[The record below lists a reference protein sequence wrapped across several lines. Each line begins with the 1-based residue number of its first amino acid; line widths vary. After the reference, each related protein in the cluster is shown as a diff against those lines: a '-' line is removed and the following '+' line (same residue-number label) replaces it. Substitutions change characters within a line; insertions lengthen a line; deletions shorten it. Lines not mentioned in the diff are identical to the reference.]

1 MALRVP
7 KAFSIFALLFLLL
20 VSTTASA
27 AQGQWGGFIYLFP
40 KSGAAL
46 TEEWKRDLAALT
58 KQAGELFANDFL
70 PAQSGPENILYIK
83 TVRYTLYGKPFT
95 PEPLGVIRVE
105 SMDREKIERF
115 YQAFREAAG
124 HRLDLKII
132 YGVTSELRYTDA
144 ETLERLQQNAPQRGS
159 GFEQPNAVVF
169 PLSKSK
175 EWWGMTQEK
184 RESYF
189 FRDPERF
196 GSAHEGH
203 NEIGFRY
210 IQKIFRKLYQSRF
223 IDGESDFVTYF
234 EYADRD
240 REAFDALLEGL
251 RNTEWN
257 PEWKFVEE
265 APIVYGT
272 RVQGIGDIL
281 RD

>member
-1 MALRVP
+1 MSLRCHKTLAVL
-7 KAFSIFALLFLLL
+7 ALLLLSL
-20 VSTTASA
+20 APSTAPA

-40 KSGAAL
+40 KSGVEL

-58 KQAGELFANDFL
+58 EQAAQSFTNDFL

-83 TVRYTLYGKPFT
+83 TVRYTMSGKPLA
-95 PEPLGVIRVE
+95 PQPLGVIRVE
-105 SMDREKIERF
+105 SMDRGKIDGF
-115 YQAFREAAG
+115 YQAFRNAAE

-144 ETLERLQQNAPQRGS
+144 ATLERLKQNAPQRGS

-169 PLSKSK
+169 PLSKSQA
-175 EWWGMTQEK
+175 WWGLPLDQ
-184 RESYF
+184 RQAYF
-189 FRDPERF
+189 FQHPERF
-196 GSAHEGH
+196 GAAHEGH

-240 REAFDALLEGL
+240 REVFTSLLEGL
-251 RNTEWN
+251 RDTERN

-272 RVQGIGDIL
+272 RVQGLVELLKD
-281 RD
+281 

>member
-1 MALRVP
+1 MSFRCHKMRVV
-7 KAFSIFALLFLLL
+7 FTLLIVLLAP
-20 VSTTASA
+20 SAAQA

-40 KSGAAL
+40 ESGAEL
-46 TEEWKRDLAALT
+46 TEEWKRDLTGLTGQAASP
-58 KQAGELFANDFL
+58 FANDFL

-83 TVRYTLYGKPFT
+83 TSRYTRYGKPIT
-95 PEPLGVIRVE
+95 PAPLGVIRVE

-115 YQAFREAAG
+115 YQALREAAG

-169 PLSKSK
+169 PLSKTK

-184 RESYF
+184 RESF
-189 FRDPERF
+189 FFQHPDLYGKE
-196 GSAHEGH
+196 HLGH
-203 NEIGFRY
+203 NAIGFRY

-223 IDGESDFVTYF
+223 INDESDFVTYF

-240 REAFDALLEGL
+240 RGAFDALLEGL
-251 RNTEWN
+251 RDTALN

-265 APIVYGT
+265 GPIVYGT
-272 RVQGIGDIL
+272 RVQGLGEL
-281 RD
+281 LKN

>member
-1 MALRVP
+1 MSLRCHKTLAV
-7 KAFSIFALLFLLL
+7 FALCILLL
-20 VSTTASA
+20 APSPAPA
-27 AQGQWGGFIYLFP
+27 AQGQWGGFIYLSP
-40 KSGAAL
+40 KSGVEL
-46 TEEWKRDLAALT
+46 TEEWKQDLAALT
-58 KQAGELFANDFL
+58 EQAAQSFTNDFL

-83 TVRYTLYGKPFT
+83 TVRYTMYGKPLA
-95 PEPLGVIRVE
+95 PQPLGVIRIE
-105 SMDREKIERF
+105 SMDREKIDGF
-115 YQAFREAAG
+115 YQAFRNAAE

-144 ETLERLQQNAPQRGS
+144 ATLERLKQNAPKRGS

-169 PLSKSK
+169 PLSKSQA
-175 EWWGMTQEK
+175 WWSLPLDQ
-184 RESYF
+184 RQAYF
-189 FRDPERF
+189 FQHPERF
-196 GSAHEGH
+196 GTAHEGH
-203 NEIGFRY
+203 NEIGFHY

-240 REAFDALLEGL
+240 REVFTALLEGL
-251 RNTEWN
+251 RDTERN

-272 RVQGIGDIL
+272 RVQGLAGIL